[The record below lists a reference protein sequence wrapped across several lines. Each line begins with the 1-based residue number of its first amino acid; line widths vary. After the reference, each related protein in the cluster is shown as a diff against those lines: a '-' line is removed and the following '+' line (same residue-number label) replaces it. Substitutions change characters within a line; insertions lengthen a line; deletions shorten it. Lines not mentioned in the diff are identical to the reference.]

1 MTDRSVTTTEQI
13 PGETWE
19 DWFDVFTLGHAGR
32 VISIDVVDEETVV
45 MPLAEDV
52 RLVAIDYD
60 TVSKGNDF
68 VISFGEPSAL
78 TSHVIDAPIA
88 LWRTQ
93 NSSGDVVS
101 LEIAAEDGQHTIVKF
116 R

>member
-1 MTDRSVTTTEQI
+1 MTDRSVTTTERI
-13 PGETWE
+13 PAEDWE
-19 DWFDVFTLGHAGR
+19 DWFDGFTLDHAGHL
-32 VISIDVVDEETVV
+32 VSIEVVDEETVV

-68 VISFGEPSAL
+68 VISFGESSPP

-101 LEIAAEDGQHTIVKF
+101 LEIASENGLHTIVKF
-116 R
+116 K